1 MGEKK
6 THYKF
11 GLRKQ
16 IVLFITALALITY
29 TTSALCI
36 YLIYPL
42 FFKEWNETA
51 FAFGTLLLGIIWSSV
66 LGFFAAGLIVNP
78 LQRLEKVALKA
89 AVGDIREDVDVAKT
103 DDEIRALGKAFNLML
118 SNLRE
123 MVNTI
128 DENFTE
134 TNERVIHISSKSSHA
149 AEQAEMIY
157 RTIEE
162 ISKGADSSAASIQN
176 TAESV
181 EDVIQIAQD
190 VQRKANSSAETSHV
204 MVTELENSKDVI
216 NSLVSGIQLLAEE
229 NRESLQAVKSLEENA
244 KKVERIIQLVGD
256 IAGQTNLLALNAS
269 IEAARA
275 GEHGR
280 GFAVVAEEVRKL
292 ADESANAVMGIS
304 DLIQTIQSDV
314 QGVVQQI
321 SDQVTSANKEAEKG
335 VETNTAIE
343 EVTKAVHHVANDVQ
357 EITNLVSRQ
366 MDSIHET
373 SHQSQEVA
381 AIAEETSAG
390 AEEVTSA
397 IQEQTQVI
405 EQVDQLVH
413 ELKDQ
418 ADKLKQ
424 TIVRFQV

>member
-11 GLRKQ
+11 GLRKKL
-16 IVLFITALALITY
+16 VLFITALALITY

-36 YLIYPL
+36 YLVYPL
-42 FFKEWNETA
+42 FFSEWNETA

-66 LGFFAAGLIVNP
+66 LAFFAAGLIINP
-78 LQRLEKVALKA
+78 LRRLEKVALKA
-89 AVGDIREDVDVAKT
+89 AVGDIREDVDVSKT

-118 SNLRE
+118 ANLRE
-123 MVNTI
+123 MVSTI

-134 TNERVIHISSKSSHA
+134 TNEKVIHISSKSSHA
-149 AEQAEMIY
+149 AEQAETIY

-162 ISKGADSSAASIQN
+162 ISQGADSSAVSIQN

-181 EDVIQIAQD
+181 EDVIRIAQE

-204 MVTELENSKDVI
+204 MVSELEKSKDVI

-275 GEHGR
+275 GEHGK

-292 ADESANAVMGIS
+292 ADESANAVKGIS

-314 QGVVQQI
+314 QGMVQQI
-321 SDQVTSANKEAEKG
+321 SDQVISANQEAKKG
-335 VETNTAIE
+335 AETNAAIE
-343 EVTKAVHHVANDVQ
+343 EVTIAVHHVVNDVR
-357 EITNLVSRQ
+357 EITQLVSRQ

-397 IQEQTQVI
+397 TQEQTQVI

-413 ELKDQ
+413 ELKGQ

>member
-11 GLRKQ
+11 GLRKKL
-16 IVLFITALALITY
+16 VLFITALAFITY

-36 YLIYPL
+36 YLVYPL
-42 FFKEWNETA
+42 FFSEWNETA
-51 FAFGTLLLGIIWSSV
+51 FAFGTLLLGIIWSSA
-66 LGFFAAGLIVNP
+66 LAFFAAGLIINP
-78 LQRLEKVALKA
+78 LRRLEKVALKA
-89 AVGDIREDVDVAKT
+89 AVGDIREDVDVSKT

-118 SNLRE
+118 ANLRE
-123 MVNTI
+123 MVSTI

-134 TNERVIHISSKSSHA
+134 TNEKVIHISSKSSHA
-149 AEQAEMIY
+149 AEQAETIY

-162 ISKGADSSAASIQN
+162 ISQGADSSAVSIQN

-181 EDVIQIAQD
+181 EDVIRIAQE

-204 MVTELENSKDVI
+204 MVSELEKSKDVI

-275 GEHGR
+275 GEHGK

-292 ADESANAVMGIS
+292 ADESANAVKGIS

-314 QGVVQQI
+314 QGMVQQI
-321 SDQVTSANKEAEKG
+321 SDQVTSANQEAKKG
-335 VETNTAIE
+335 AETNAAIE
-343 EVTKAVHHVANDVQ
+343 EVTIAVHHVVND
-357 EITNLVSRQ
+357 
-366 MDSIHET
+366 
-373 SHQSQEVA
+373 
-381 AIAEETSAG
+381 
-390 AEEVTSA
+390 EVTSA
-397 IQEQTQVI
+397 TQEQTQVI

-413 ELKDQ
+413 ELKGQ

>member
-16 IVLFITALALITY
+16 LVLFITALALITY

-36 YLIYPL
+36 YLVYPL
-42 FFKEWNETA
+42 FFSEWNETA

-66 LGFFAAGLIVNP
+66 LAFFAAGLIINP
-78 LQRLEKVALKA
+78 LRRLEKVALKA
-89 AVGDIREDVDVAKT
+89 AVGDIREDVDVSKT

-118 SNLRE
+118 ANLRE

-134 TNERVIHISSKSSHA
+134 TNEKVIHISSKSSHA
-149 AEQAEMIY
+149 AEQAETIY

-162 ISKGADSSAASIQN
+162 ISQGADSSAVSIQN

-181 EDVIQIAQD
+181 EDVIRIAQE

-204 MVTELENSKDVI
+204 MVSELEKSKDVI

-275 GEHGR
+275 GEHGK

-292 ADESANAVMGIS
+292 ADESANAVKGIS

-314 QGVVQQI
+314 QGMVQQI
-321 SDQVTSANKEAEKG
+321 SDQVTSANQEAKKG
-335 VETNTAIE
+335 AETNAAIE
-343 EVTKAVHHVANDVQ
+343 EVTIAVHHVVNDVR
-357 EITNLVSRQ
+357 EITQLVSRQ

-397 IQEQTQVI
+397 TQEQTQVI

-413 ELKDQ
+413 ELKGQ

>member
-1 MGEKK
+1 MRENKS
-6 THYKF
+6 HYKF
-11 GLRKQ
+11 GLRKKL
-16 IVLFITALALITY
+16 VLFITALALITY
-29 TTSALCI
+29 TTSGLCI
-36 YLIYPL
+36 YLVYPL
-42 FFKEWNETA
+42 FFNGWNETA

-66 LGFFAAGLIVNP
+66 LAFFAAGWIVNP
-78 LQRLEKVALKA
+78 LRKLEKVALKA
-89 AVGDIREDVDVAKT
+89 AIGDIREDVDVSKT

-123 MVNTI
+123 MVNSI
-128 DENFTE
+128 EENFTG
-134 TNERVIHISSKSSHA
+134 TNEKVIHISNRSSHA
-149 AEQAEMIY
+149 AKQAESIY

-162 ISKGADSSAASIQN
+162 ISQGADSSAVSIQN

-181 EDVIQIAQD
+181 EDVIRIAQE

-204 MVTELENSKDVI
+204 MVSELEKSKDVI

-229 NRESLQAVKSLEENA
+229 NRESLQAVRSLEENA
-244 KKVERIIQLVGD
+244 KKVEQIIQLVGD

-275 GEHGR
+275 GEHGK

-292 ADESANAVMGIS
+292 ADESANAVKGIS

-314 QGVVQQI
+314 QSVVQQI
-321 SDQVTSANKEAEKG
+321 SDQVISANQEAKKG
-335 VETNTAIE
+335 VETNAAIE
-343 EVTKAVHHVANDVQ
+343 EVTIAVHHVVEDVQ
-357 EITNLVSRQ
+357 EITQLVSRQ

-397 IQEQTQVI
+397 TQEQTQVI

-413 ELKDQ
+413 ELKGQ

>member
-11 GLRKQ
+11 GLRKKL
-16 IVLFITALALITY
+16 VLFITALALITY

-36 YLIYPL
+36 YLVYPL
-42 FFKEWNETA
+42 FFSEWNETA

-66 LGFFAAGLIVNP
+66 LAFFAAGLIINP
-78 LQRLEKVALKA
+78 LRRLEKVALKA
-89 AVGDIREDVDVAKT
+89 AVGDIREDVDVSKT

-118 SNLRE
+118 ANLRE

-134 TNERVIHISSKSSHA
+134 TNEKVIHISSKSSHA
-149 AEQAEMIY
+149 AEQAETIY

-162 ISKGADSSAASIQN
+162 ISQGADSSAVSIQN

-181 EDVIQIAQD
+181 EDVIRIAQE

-204 MVTELENSKDVI
+204 MVSELEKSKDVI

-275 GEHGR
+275 GEHGK

-292 ADESANAVMGIS
+292 ADESANAVKGIS

-314 QGVVQQI
+314 QGMVQQI
-321 SDQVTSANKEAEKG
+321 SDQVTSANQEAKKG
-335 VETNTAIE
+335 AETNAAIE
-343 EVTKAVHHVANDVQ
+343 EVTIAVHHVVNDVR
-357 EITNLVSRQ
+357 EITQLVSRQ

-397 IQEQTQVI
+397 TQEQTQVI

-413 ELKDQ
+413 ELKGQ

>member
-149 AEQAEMIY
+149 AEQAETIY